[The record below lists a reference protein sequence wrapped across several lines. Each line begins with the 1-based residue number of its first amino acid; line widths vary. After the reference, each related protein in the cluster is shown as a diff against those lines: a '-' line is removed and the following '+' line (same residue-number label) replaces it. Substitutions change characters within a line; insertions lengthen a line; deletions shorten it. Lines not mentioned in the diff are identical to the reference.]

1 MFIQKKINEKQFKSS
16 VSESH
21 SEMIEGLFSI
31 LRNVII
37 NISNCVPGNVIDKM
51 FDAEKLVVLLNNP
64 SPSIKIII
72 LKVSLKLGRFVDNN
86 SYVLYS

>member
-1 MFIQKKINEKQFKSS
+1 
-16 VSESH
+16 
-21 SEMIEGLFSI
+21 MIEGLFSI
-31 LRNVII
+31 LRDVII

-72 LKVSLKLGRFVDNN
+72 LKVSLTL
-86 SYVLYS
+86 VLYYIHLKFLNLVPDNKCVLTTM